1 LFRFENLAWRG
12 KKEFAFWAL
21 PSSGRELERLR
32 IAWRDLLRPWTNPD
46 DTDKSMA
53 GVLYK

>member
-12 KKEFAFWAL
+12 KKEFAFLAL